1 MKWFLGITGGL
12 VLAVIGIVTMDH
24 IQNSKKFEQEMET
37 LKKME
42 QEERELANQIQD
54 LKSRMTDEEYKMNQT
69 MNAVIR
75 LQETVDKKNNKKTN
89 NG

>member
-42 QEERELANQIQD
+42 QEERELAHQIQD
-54 LKSRMTDEEYKMNQT
+54 LKSRMADEEYKMNRT
-69 MNAVIR
+69 MDAVIR